1 MASFSSVQSSPV
13 LSPIKLGCFVPVLL
27 LNRLTPDLLE
37 SVVELDQRSLGGMW
51 SFDAYQREFNSPNS
65 DLLVLSIP
73 STADS
78 SDSPD
83 STPVSPLV
91 GIGCLW
97 SILEEAHITVLAIH
111 PDYWHQGFGQSL
123 LYGLLACARQRG
135 LEWATLEVR
144 RSNQRALS
152 LYQKFGFR
160 EVGFRKRYYKDTDE
174 DALIFWLSGLHK
186 PEFTDSLG
194 QWEAI
199 VRDRLGQSGW
209 SLSVHL

>member
-1 MASFSSVQSSPV
+1 M
-13 LSPIKLGCFVPVLL
+13 PVLL
-27 LNRLTPDLLE
+27 LNRLTHDLLE

-65 DLLVLSIP
+65 DLLVLSIS
-73 STADS
+73 STPDS
-78 SDSPD
+78 SDSPGA
-83 STPVSPLV
+83 TPVSPLV

-111 PDYWHQGFGQSL
+111 PDYWHQGFGQAL
-123 LYGLLACARQRG
+123 LYGLLACACHRK

-144 RSNQRALS
+144 RSNQPALA

-186 PEFTDSLG
+186 PEFTESLG
-194 QWEAI
+194 QWEI
-199 VRDRLGQSGW
+199 RVRDRLAQSGW

>member
-1 MASFSSVQSSPV
+1 
-13 LSPIKLGCFVPVLL
+13 
-27 LNRLTPDLLE
+27 
-37 SVVELDQRSLGGMW
+37 VELDQRSLGGMW

-73 STADS
+73 STPDS
-78 SDSPD
+78 SDSPV

-111 PDYWHQGFGQSL
+111 PDYWHQGFGQAI
-123 LYGLLACARQRG
+123 LYGLLACASVRG

-144 RSNQRALS
+144 RSNQSALS

-194 QWEAI
+194 QWEVM
-199 VRDRLGQSGW
+199 VRDRLAQSGW

>member
-1 MASFSSVQSSPV
+1 M
-13 LSPIKLGCFVPVLL
+13 
-27 LNRLTPDLLE
+27 LE

-73 STADS
+73 ATPDS

-83 STPVSPLV
+83 SPPISPLV

-123 LYGLLACARQRG
+123 LYGLLTCAQQRG

-144 RSNQRALS
+144 RSNQPALS

-160 EVGFRKRYYKDTDE
+160 EVGSRKRYYKDTDE
-174 DALIFWLSGLHK
+174 DALIFWRSGLHK

-194 QWEAI
+194 QWEVI
-199 VRDRLGQSGW
+199 VRDRLSQSGW
-209 SLSVHL
+209 SLSIHL

>member
-1 MASFSSVQSSPV
+1 M
-13 LSPIKLGCFVPVLL
+13 PVLL

-37 SVVELDQRSLGGMW
+37 SVVELDKRSLGGMW

-65 DLLVLSIP
+65 DLLVLSIAP
-73 STADS
+73 A
-78 SDSPD
+78 SDSANSPEF
-83 STPVSPLV
+83 THPSPLV

-123 LYGLLACARQRG
+123 LYGLLTCARQRG

-144 RSNQRALS
+144 RSNQPALS

-160 EVGFRKRYYKDTDE
+160 EAGCRKRYYKDTDE
-174 DALIFWLSGLHK
+174 DALIFWRSGLHK
-186 PEFTDSLG
+186 PEFTESLG
-194 QWEAI
+194 QWEVM
-199 VRDRLGQSGW
+199 VRDRLNHSEW
-209 SLSVHL
+209 SLFIHL

>member
-1 MASFSSVQSSPV
+1 
-13 LSPIKLGCFVPVLL
+13 
-27 LNRLTPDLLE
+27 
-37 SVVELDQRSLGGMW
+37 VELDQRSLGGMW
-51 SFDAYQREFNSPNS
+51 SFDAYEREFNSPNS

-73 STADS
+73 SPPS
-78 SDSPD
+78 SDPSPD
-83 STPVSPLV
+83 AALSSPLV

-123 LYGLLACARQRG
+123 LYGLLTCAQARG

-160 EVGFRKRYYKDTDE
+160 EVGCRKRYYKDTNE
-174 DALIFWLSGLHK
+174 DALIFWRSGLHK
-186 PEFTDSLG
+186 PEFTDYLE
-194 QWEAI
+194 QLEVQ
-199 VRDRLGQSGW
+199 VRDRLSQSGW

>member
-1 MASFSSVQSSPV
+1 M
-13 LSPIKLGCFVPVLL
+13 PVLL

-73 STADS
+73 SPPDS
-78 SDSPD
+78 ADSPD
-83 STPVSPLV
+83 SPPVSPLV

-123 LYGLLACARQRG
+123 LYGLLACACQRG

-144 RSNQRALS
+144 RSNQSALS

-160 EVGFRKRYYKDTDE
+160 EVGCRKRYYKDTDE

-194 QWEAI
+194 QWEVM